1 MQNRGGRAGLVAE
14 KAVERILGPRA
25 ERLMPRDADF
35 FYGEYPGHRNHLVT
49 ALFFDS
55 AGHPAAEV
63 DVEGASAWLA
73 ERLHYAQFFTHRIQ
87 REVLDLDYP
96 YWVAADIDL
105 SQHVHV
111 HAVTERGWGPVG
123 EVLAQV
129 VAEPVD
135 LTVPPWEMHVVT
147 GIRGAHDLPEKA
159 VGVFLKVHHCAAD
172 GMAMRELTYRIFSDE
187 VAGEPAEG
195 ESMAS
200 RAGMAARAVGTLPRN
215 AARFGKGIAVTK
227 AAEKRVQESESSGDL
242 VRSEKVRST
251 VLNGKAS
258 GEIAIDFVILPMDD
272 VGRIRKAVPGC
283 TVNDVLMAV
292 VSGALRESGAND
304 EEFSRSQLV
313 AKVPRS
319 VRSLEA
325 WHSANQLAMMSIPLH
340 NREPDPLVRLRAICE
355 SSRKVKQRTDDVNVR
370 RRAARI
376 ESTPAILMNAAA
388 WGARVGTQN
397 VAGERRDHTMVSNI
411 PIDSTDRVFCGAP
424 AMEILPN
431 QPPGDGDLLRHYMCF
446 KSRDE
451 LTLNV
456 LADKSVLPDV
466 ATYCVLIKK
475 SFDDLCSAAARFESS
490 EQRRL

>member
-1 MQNRGGRAGLVAE
+1 MRNRGGRSGLVMG

-49 ALFFDS
+49 AIFFDT
-55 AGHPAAEV
+55 ADHPKAEV
-63 DVEGASAWLA
+63 NAERASVWMA
-73 ERLHYAQFFTHRIQ
+73 ERLHYARFFTHRLQ
-87 REVLDLDYP
+87 REVVDLDYP
-96 YWVAADIDL
+96 YWVAADVDL
-105 SQHVHV
+105 SKHVHV
-111 HAVTERGWGPVG
+111 HAVTERGWDPVG

-135 LTVPPWEMHVVT
+135 LSLPPWEMHVVT

-172 GMAMRELTYRIFSDE
+172 GMAMRELTYRMFSDE
-187 VAGEPAEG
+187 VEGEPAEG
-195 ESMAS
+195 ESVAS

-227 AAEKRVQESESSGDL
+227 AAENRVQAAESAGEL
-242 VRSEKVRST
+242 VRSRKVPST
-251 VLNGKAS
+251 LLNGKATGS
-258 GEIAIDFVILPMDD
+258 IGVDFAVLPVED
-272 VGRIRKAVPGC
+272 VMQIRKAVPGS
-283 TVNDVLMAV
+283 TVNDVLLAV
-292 VSGALRESGAND
+292 VSGALREAGAND

-340 NREPDPLVRLRAICE
+340 NQELDPLSRVAMIRE
-355 SSRKVKQRTDDVNVR
+355 SSRNVKQRTDDVNVR
-370 RRAARI
+370 QRAARI
-376 ESTPAILMNAAA
+376 ETTPAILMSVAA
-388 WGARVGTQN
+388 WGARMGAQN
-397 VAGERRDHTMVSNI
+397 VAGERANHTMVSNI

-424 AMEILPN
+424 MMGSLPN

-446 KSRDE
+446 KNADE

-456 LADKSVLPDV
+456 LADRSVLPDV
-466 ATYCVLIKK
+466 AKYCSLVRE
-475 SFDDLCSAAARFESS
+475 SFDDLRRAA
-490 EQRRL
+490 